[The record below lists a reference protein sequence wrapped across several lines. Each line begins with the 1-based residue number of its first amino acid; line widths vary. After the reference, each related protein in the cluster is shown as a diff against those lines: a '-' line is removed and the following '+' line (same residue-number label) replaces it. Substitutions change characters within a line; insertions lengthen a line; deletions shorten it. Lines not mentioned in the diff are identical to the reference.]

1 MSRKHLV
8 TRAGLTLALMLGSN
22 SIWANN
28 ELDDALGGFDNK
40 PASTDLDEA
49 LTGFDSAPSEVAQTV
64 IAASPS
70 KVQLR
75 SMFGLNSQLTT
86 AHNAPASGATD
97 WRGLQQLQFK
107 TRIEADI
114 ELTKNW
120 KAKLGVNG
128 FYDGV
133 YQFNGR
139 DNYPAD
145 VLKTQESELELFEAY
160 ALGSI
165 SEQTD
170 VKIGRQIVVWGKS
183 DSIRITDV
191 INPLD
196 NRQPGLVDIEDLRLP
211 ILATKLTRYESDWAF
226 SLLALHEQ
234 RPPKEP
240 AINGEFLPVSIFP
253 FPPGFEFPKVDSQ
266 QSQFDTTLAA
276 SAEAR
281 FSGWDVSLYAA
292 RVQDSRWVFNA
303 DKTAREYGLINMLG
317 AAANFSLGGGLI
329 KTEIAQLSD
338 LQYNTTTQSKT
349 RLDWLIGYD
358 YLSVPDWTF
367 SLEVADRYIQNY
379 EPQMANLPDAVM
391 EHNWQTAARI
401 SYSFDRDRATV
412 SYLASL
418 LGEQAELGGFQRLWL
433 DYDFNDHINLTL
445 GYIDYHGGDHPLWQ
459 ALKNNDRFFVS
470 LDYYL

>member
-1 MSRKHLV
+1 MGQKPLIDC
-8 TRAGLTLALMLGSN
+8 AGLMLVLMLGSTPL
-22 SIWANN
+22 WANN
-28 ELDDALGGFDNK
+28 
-40 PASTDLDEA
+40 DLDEA
-49 LTGFDSAPSEVAQTV
+49 LGGFNNPAAASELDEALSGFDSTTSEVTQTF
-64 IAASPS
+64 AGGGPS
-70 KVQLR
+70 TVQLR
-75 SMFGLNSQLTT
+75 TRVGLNSQVTT
-86 AHNAPASGATD
+86 AHSTPKSGETD
-97 WRGLQQLQFK
+97 WRGLQQMQFK
-107 TRIEADI
+107 TRIETDI
-114 ELTKNW
+114 DLPKNW

-133 YQFNGR
+133 YHLNDR
-139 DNYPAD
+139 DSYPAD

-160 ALGSI
+160 VSGAITAQSDL
-165 SEQTD
+165 
-170 VKIGRQIVVWGKS
+170 KIGRQIVVWGKS

-211 ILATKLTRYESDWAF
+211 ILTSKLTHYWSDWAF

-240 AINGEFLPVSIFP
+240 AIDGEFLPISIFP

-281 FSGWDVSLYAA
+281 FSGWDISLYAA
-292 RVQDSRWVFNA
+292 RVQDSRWVFNT

-329 KTEIAQLSD
+329 KTEIARLSG
-338 LQYNTTTQSKT
+338 LQYNSTTKIKT

-358 YLSVPDWTF
+358 YLSVPDWSF

-379 EPQMANLPDAVM
+379 EPQMAMLPDAVL
-391 EHNWQTAARI
+391 EHNWQTAART

-418 LGEQAELGGFQRLWL
+418 LGENAEIGGFQRLWL
-433 DYDFNDHINLTL
+433 DYDFNDQINFTL
-445 GYIDYHGGDHPLWQ
+445 GYIDYQGGNHPLWQ
-459 ALKNNDRFFVS
+459 ALKNNDRFFVN
-470 LDYYL
+470 LDYYF